1 MAIANKLQRKVFG
14 ISWNGGGNNDGTIDK
29 KLNGTIDKKLNG
41 TIDKKL
47 KRKLDKHKKK

>member
-1 MAIANKLQRKVFG
+1 MAIANKLQRKIFG

-29 KLNGTIDKKLNG
+29 KLNGTIDKKL
-41 TIDKKL
+41 

>member
-1 MAIANKLQRKVFG
+1 MAIANKLQRKIFG

-29 KLNGTIDKKLNG
+29 KLNGK
-41 TIDKKL
+41 IDKKL

>member
-1 MAIANKLQRKVFG
+1 MAIANKLQRKIFG
-14 ISWNGGGNNDGTIDK
+14 ISWNGGGNNDGTM
-29 KLNGTIDKKLNG
+29 DKKLNG

>member
-1 MAIANKLQRKVFG
+1 MAIANKLQRKIFG
-14 ISWNGGGNNDGTIDK
+14 ISWNGGGNNDGK
-29 KLNGTIDKKLNG
+29 IDKKLNG